1 VRERRFAEVEPVGTL
16 VLKLMEANERAKIR
30 LYD

>member
-1 VRERRFAEVEPVGTL
+1 VERRHAEVEPVGAL
-16 VLKLMEANERAKIR
+16 VLRLMEANERAKIR